1 MTKNSL
7 ILALIILL
15 TQAAYAAD
23 YIVSSDRPVKAV
35 YVRNEEI
42 LTAKPLYTLNNDKEN
57 IIISVKKDGKT
68 AILVNRFDE
77 EIILDVRIKDG
88 EMKIKNDK
96 GFDYFPIDN
105 PPEGLEILP
114 PPSPDTSAKTEG

>member
-1 MTKNSL
+1 MKHILL
-7 ILALIILL
+7 ILALISMN
-15 TQAAYAAD
+15 TAAYCAD
-23 YIVSSDRPVKAV
+23 YILTSERPVKAV
-35 YVRNEEI
+35 YVRNEDI
-42 LTAKPLYTLNNDKEN
+42 LIAKPLYTLSNDKEN

-77 EIILDVRIKDG
+77 EIILDVKIKDG

-96 GFDYFPIDN
+96 SFEYFPIDI

-114 PPSPDTSAKTEG
+114 PPVLNQRSK